1 MARVLL
7 SRAKDLSIRARLC
20 HAISSGTATQRF
32 KACVTPRTCE
42 QRVRLEHQESR
53 SAPDPDGTVQPFE
66 CFVALTAVRVELR
79 KRDGRDVMV
88 QLEGG
93 LELTQPDHW

>member
-1 MARVLL
+1 M
-7 SRAKDLSIRARLC
+7 
-20 HAISSGTATQRF
+20 
-32 KACVTPRTCE
+32 
-42 QRVRLEHQESR
+42 RLEHQESR

-93 LELTQPDHW
+93 LELTHPDHW